1 MFQKDLEAIIKKQL
15 KWDIQ
20 LETPKNKEHGDL
32 SLPCFKLKK
41 SPEFILTKLT
51 LPNYIKEAKII
62 GTYLNFYLKPE
73 YKAKK
78 LLEYIPKFKKT
89 GKRIMLEYSQANT
102 HKAFHVGH
110 IRGTSIG
117 EALARILEFTGN
129 KVLRVNYQGDTGMHV
144 AKWIWC
150 YNKFHKNEEPPQQNK
165 TKWIS
170 HIYVEAVQNLG
181 KDEKLE
187 KEIRELNKKIDR
199 RDKSVLDIW
208 KKSRKWS
215 LDEFETIYKD
225 LNTRFDYYFFE
236 RDMEKSAKELSKQL
250 IEDKIAVISD
260 KATIMD
266 LKKENLSIWVLLRDD
281 GTPLYSSKDLVLA
294 KKKFEKYKINK
305 SIYIVGAA
313 QTLHFQ
319 QCFKTLELMG
329 FKNYKN
335 CYHIPYSE
343 VRLPYG
349 KMSSRTGENILYQE
363 MLEELFNYSK
373 KETKLR
379 HREWSETKINKNSK
393 EIAITSIKFTML
405 HQDNNKNITF
415 DLQKSLDFQ
424 GETGPYIQY
433 VHARCSSI
441 LKNQKLNFK
450 INYKLLKTPE
460 EINLIDELSKFEEVI
475 LQSSEHYKINLVANY
490 TIKLAKTFNEFYHNC
505 QVLKSEP
512 KLKEARLKLVEKT
525 QKIIALCLN
534 LLGINPIKEM

>member
-1 MFQKDLEAIIKKQL
+1 MFHKDLEAIIKKQL

-78 LLEYIPKFKKT
+78 LLEYIPKF
-89 GKRIMLEYSQANT
+89 Q
-102 HKAFHVGH
+102 
-110 IRGTSIG
+110 
-117 EALARILEFTGN
+117 
-129 KVLRVNYQGDTGMHV
+129 
-144 AKWIWC
+144 
-150 YNKFHKNEEPPQQNK
+150 KNEEPPQQNK

-260 KATIMD
+260 KATIID

-281 GTPLYSSKDLVLA
+281 GTPLYSAKDLVLA

-450 INYKLLKTPE
+450 INCKLYYKTCKN
-460 EINLIDELSKFEEVI
+460 I
-475 LQSSEHYKINLVANY
+475 
-490 TIKLAKTFNEFYHNC
+490 
-505 QVLKSEP
+505 
-512 KLKEARLKLVEKT
+512 
-525 QKIIALCLN
+525 
-534 LLGINPIKEM
+534 